1 MFPPETFR
9 PLLHEIAQL
18 LDANGIRFAI
28 TGGLVS
34 AYYSEPR
41 FTQDVDILVDREQ
54 IAANLDSMTNCF
66 QAAGYIFDKGRLAES
81 IRAGRLFQLIHERE
95 CLKLDIYPRELIP
108 GELSRSVRVELFPG
122 LMLPIVSPADLAIS
136 KLIWISRGSHKN
148 RRDFRQLL
156 RRISGD
162 DISRVREFAAHR
174 SLQSLYD
181 EVLAEPDEIEE

>member
-1 MFPPETFR
+1 MFPPEAFQ
-9 PLLHEIAQL
+9 PLLEEVAQL
-18 LDANGIRFAI
+18 LDANGVRFAI

-41 FTQDVDILVDREQ
+41 FTQDVDILVNREQ
-54 IAANLDSMTNCF
+54 IAAALGSITTGF
-66 QAAGYIFDKGRLAES
+66 EAAGYVFDKGTLLES
-81 IRAGRLFQLIHERE
+81 VRTGRPFQLIHGRE
-95 CLKLDIYPRELIP
+95 CLKLDVYPRELVP
-108 GELSRSVRVELFPG
+108 GELGRSVRVELFAG
-122 LMLPIVSPADLAIS
+122 LMLPVVSPADLAIS

-156 RRISGD
+156 RRISTD
-162 DISRVREFAAHR
+162 DIERIREFTAER